1 MDGGSYEHCDSNK
14 EDDTCR
20 CSENSTCTSC
30 SSAATLPSRCG
41 RQGKHRR
48 KASAPPGTRHPADFA
63 LGSRVGNTDLKALIL
78 PDDGD
83 A

>member
-1 MDGGSYEHCDSNK
+1 MEGV
-14 EDDTCR
+14 T
-20 CSENSTCTSC
+20 STVTAIKKMIHANARKTPPARLVPPPPLS
-30 SSAATLPSRCG
+30 LPGVGDRESTA
-41 RQGKHRR
+41 GKPPH
-48 KASAPPGTRHPADFA
+48 PPGTRHPADFA